1 MLNLIPKDDHR
12 QALRMR
18 RALIALSGYTVI
30 AIASIFSYYA
40 GFVRGLHLSGVF
52 AILLLLFL
60 LNVGVFLLIRTGIN
74 QRFKDPSLTLLQLL
88 IGIIFAT
95 VLCYH
100 MANPIRG
107 AGTVI
112 YILVFVFGT
121 FRLRMSDFL
130 VLSATTTILY
140 ILAMAL
146 LYHNHPAEVD
156 LKLEGVRTVILAVA
170 LMWVSYMANYIA
182 NLRRRIK
189 RLASHDALTD
199 VYNRREI
206 FEILERE
213 KSFSDRSGIPFS
225 LCILDLDDFKAINDT
240 YGHQAGDTVLR
251 AFARTVKNLIR
262 SEDYL
267 GRYGGE
273 EFLVVFVNF
282 ECKDSD
288 AGCVQRLLTATRQ
301 LNFSDIS
308 KEMKVTVSIGVASYI
323 PGETIDTLIARA
335 DQALYRA
342 KAGGKNRIEFHA
354 GNSGS

>member
-1 MLNLIPKDDHR
+1 MISLIPKDDHR

-18 RALIALSGYTVI
+18 RSLIAFSGYTVI
-30 AIASIFSYYA
+30 AVAAVFSYYA
-40 GFVRGLHLSGVF
+40 GFVRGLHLLGVV
-52 AILLLLFL
+52 AVLGLLFL
-60 LNVGVFLLIRTGIN
+60 LNVGVFVLIRTGAN
-74 QRFKDPSLTLLQLL
+74 LRFKDPSLTIFQLL

-95 VLCYH
+95 ILCYH

-121 FRLRMSDFL
+121 FRLRMTDFL
-130 VLSATTTILY
+130 VLSAITTILY

-146 LYHNHPAEVD
+146 LYYKHPGSVD

-182 NLRRRIK
+182 NLRRKIK

-240 YGHQAGDTVLR
+240 HGHQAGDAVLK
-251 AFARTVKNLIR
+251 AFAREVKNNIR

-282 ECKDSD
+282 ECQGSD
-288 AGCVQRLLTATRQ
+288 AGCVQRLLNATQ
-301 LNFSDIS
+301 GLNFSEIADNL
-308 KEMKVTVSIGVASYI
+308 EVTVSIGVAAYI
-323 PGETIDTLIARA
+323 PSETIDTLIARA
-335 DQALYRA
+335 DEALYRA
-342 KAGGKNRIEFHA
+342 KAGGKNRIEFHS
-354 GNSGS
+354 GNTAS